1 MPSFNQVVLLGH
13 LAADPELRY
22 TPQGV
27 AVTGFT
33 VASNRRFTKK
43 DGEKSEEV
51 TFVEVTAWSR
61 LAEVCAE
68 FLKKGRAVLLSG
80 RLVQDRWED
89 EATGKKR
96 SKIRIVAE
104 TVQFLSSG
112 SKDDESSTESET
124 PSEETAAA
132 VAEAPAPAPAPTR
145 TAAKSKQR

>member
-89 EATGKKR
+89 ESTGKKR